1 MTTTIEVTLKIIVNH
16 PDNALDQ
23 NSIKAFVNEGTS
35 AMADFGELT
44 TIGDEYAN
52 GISISVSQLKEN
64 GKRQALSLYGTDDVP
79 WGRD

>member
-1 MTTTIEVTLKIIVNH
+1 MTTIIEVTLKITVNH
-16 PDNALDQ
+16 PDNELDQ
-23 NSIKAFVNEGTS
+23 NSVKAFINEGTS

-52 GISISVSQLKEN
+52 GVSIVVTKLKEN
-64 GKRQALSLYGTDDVP
+64 GKRQAVSLYGTDDVP

>member
-1 MTTTIEVTLKIIVNH
+1 MTTIIEVTLKIAVNH
-16 PDNALDQ
+16 SPDALDE

-44 TIGDEYAN
+44 TIGDEYAK
-52 GISISVSQLKEN
+52 SVSIAVSKLRINKQ
-64 GKRQALSLYGTDDVP
+64 RQAVSLFGTADVP